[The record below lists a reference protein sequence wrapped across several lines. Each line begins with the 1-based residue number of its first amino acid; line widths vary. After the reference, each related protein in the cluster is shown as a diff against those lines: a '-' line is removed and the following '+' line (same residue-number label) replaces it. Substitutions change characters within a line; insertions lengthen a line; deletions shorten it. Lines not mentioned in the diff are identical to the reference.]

1 MTKHLYYSNA
11 YLIQFEAIAQE
22 YLTYQGQPAVILDQS
37 AFYPTGGGQP
47 HDTGKLNDVS
57 VVEVVKDETTNQVI
71 HILNGPLQADTVV
84 GQVDW
89 IRRFDLMQQHSGQHI
104 LSQAMLQT
112 AEAMT
117 VGFHL
122 SGDYATID
130 LSRPDLTETDLVRA
144 EELANKIIYDNR
156 NVTARFVTEEE
167 LATIP
172 LRKKPVVTGPVR
184 IVEIENFDWSACGGT
199 HVTQTGEIGIIKI
212 VKSERRKPFLR
223 LTFLCGQRALHHYH
237 QINRQISDIALHLS
251 VSVDESFKA
260 IQRQS
265 QTLKQSWKEK
275 EQLGRLLLSYEADT
289 LVNQAPAI
297 AGVSIV
303 SQVFEDKQIND
314 LRQLAQQVIQH
325 PDCVVLF
332 GLMEQ
337 KGQLIFA
344 RSANLDLNM
353 SALLKNVS
361 KIIGGG
367 GGGSPHLAQGGGPQ
381 TDKVPLAL
389 AEAQKWLKS
398 RLSQQT
404 T

>member
-1 MTKHLYYSNA
+1 
-11 YLIQFEAIAQE
+11 
-22 YLTYQGQPAVILDQS
+22 
-37 AFYPTGGGQP
+37 
-47 HDTGKLNDVS
+47 
-57 VVEVVKDETTNQVI
+57 
-71 HILNGPLQADTVV
+71 
-84 GQVDW
+84 
-89 IRRFDLMQQHSGQHI
+89 
-104 LSQAMLQT
+104 MLQT

-199 HVTQTGEIGIIKI
+199 HVNQTGEIGIIKI
-212 VKSERRKPFLR
+212 VKSERRKSFLR
-223 LTFLCGQRALHHYH
+223 LTFLCGQRALRHYH
-237 QINRQISDIALHLS
+237 QLNREISDIALHLS
-251 VSVDESFKA
+251 VSVDESFEA
-260 IQRQS
+260 VQRQS
-265 QTLKQSWKEK
+265 QMLKQTRKEK
-275 EQLGRLLLSYEADT
+275 EQLSKWLLSYEADT
-289 LVNQAPAI
+289 LVNQAPTI
-297 AGVSIV
+297 DGVSIV
-303 SQVFEDKQIND
+303 SQVFNDKQIND
-314 LRQLAQQVIQH
+314 LRQLAQQIIQH
-325 PDCVVLF
+325 HDCVVLF
-332 GLMEQ
+332 GLMGQ

-344 RSANLDLNM
+344 RSANLNLNM
-353 SALLKNVS
+353 STLLKKVG
-361 KIIGGG
+361 KIIEGG

-398 RLSQQT
+398 QLSQRT

>member
-1 MTKHLYYSNA
+1 MIKHLYYSDA
-11 YLIQFEAIAQE
+11 YLTQFEAIVQE
-22 YLTYQGQPAVILDQS
+22 YLTYQGQPAVILGQS

-57 VVEVVKDETTNQVI
+57 VIEVVKDESTNQVI
-71 HILNGPLQADTVV
+71 HILNAPLQADTVV

-112 AEAMT
+112 VEATT

-130 LSRPDLTETDLVRA
+130 LARPDLTETDLVRA

-156 NVTARFVTEEE
+156 NVTARFVTGEE

-199 HVTQTGEIGIIKI
+199 HVNQTGEIGIIKI
-212 VKSERRKPFLR
+212 VKSERRKTFLR
-223 LTFLCGQRALHHYH
+223 LTFLCGQRALRHYH
-237 QINRQISDIALHLS
+237 QLHQQISDIALHLS
-251 VSVDESFKA
+251 VSVDESFEA
-260 IQRQS
+260 VQRQS
-265 QTLKQSWKEK
+265 QMLKQTWKEK
-275 EQLGRLLLSYEADT
+275 EQLSKWLLSYEADT
-289 LVNQAPAI
+289 LVNQAPTI
-297 AGVSIV
+297 DGVSIV
-303 SQVFEDKQIND
+303 SQVFNDKQIND
-314 LRQLAQQVIQH
+314 LRQLAQQIIQH

-332 GLMEQ
+332 GLLGQ

-353 SALLKNVS
+353 STLLKNVG
-361 KIIGGG
+361 KIIDGG

-381 TDKVPLAL
+381 ADKVPLAL

-398 RLSQQT
+398 QLSQRT